1 MKTTIEM
8 PDALYEEA
16 RAWAAQNGW
25 TIEAVIEESVRQF
38 LETRRAA
45 RETGVQTW
53 RPVVFEGQGLQTSG
67 ITFTEML
74 ALAERPQPLI
84 RTDESNSTI

>member
-25 TIEAVIEESVRQF
+25 TIEAVIEESLRQF
-38 LETRRAA
+38 LEARRAVCA
-45 RETGVQTW
+45 TGGSTW
-53 RPVVFEGQGLQTSG
+53 RPVVFGGQGLQTCG
-67 ITFTEML
+67 MTFAEML
-74 ALAERPQPLI
+74 ALAERPQPLS
-84 RTDESNSTI
+84 EN